1 MEGPLRRS
9 SSIPLRSA
17 GSHQLG
23 PRRRVQSLDPKT
35 SHFPERGLLK
45 RGLEG
50 TPKSVRRKQ
59 TVWSFRNVLFSDV
72 DSLLEGG
79 PSLLESCAVKLTTA
93 KDYAKRK
100 NAFITFAEIPDL
112 LSAGLAQL
120 EMALLEFFDVL
131 YLGGKDVGEGAK
143 LLSALGYFRPELR
156 QLSRS
161 GLLPRAR
168 LALQGWGRLAP
179 TATRLPLPWP
189 VLAGIVV
196 ALLVMGHPQAAL
208 ASVLAADAY
217 LRPGELL
224 YLSTDDLSKP
234 EPRFSSAFHALALV
248 LFPKERGRPSKTHQF
263 DDSVL
268 LDSKGREWINRL
280 LVDPPLRPH
289 VQGVALA
296 LPGSCPAPWPC
307 RLDAVPLRSAT
318 HGAVPRLPREVPDV
332 GRHSAKGTVGRPVQR
347 EALREVGEGH
357 GTAQQGASGDSP
369 LSRGRRPAPCGLL
382 REASS
387 PPCVARAPC
396 EQAEAHDLRELCE
409 PPTLRPPRTRNLPG
423 AGPPSLR
430 GARRRVA
437 VELFSGSGRW
447 SAAMRGMDWIAHE
460 VDVKFGTTHDL
471 STKGGQKWA
480 WSLVVQADFVHIGI
494 PCATFSSATRGRCLR
509 SRAHPMG
516 KPHLS
521 DADLAKVQL
530 HNRLLQFSI
539 RVVKYCKRANI
550 PLSLENPNS
559 SKIWSN
565 PLLAPLSKDAH
576 RCVLDFCSMGTAYRK
591 RTCFLTWNTKCL
603 CFLNG
608 YRCNLVDHNCCFSGE
623 EHRILQ
629 GRAPGGLPW
638 TALAQAYPVKLCR
651 MIAKSIDDFFDILSI
666 KQKQKTQKR

>member
-1 MEGPLRRS
+1 M
-9 SSIPLRSA
+9 
-17 GSHQLG
+17 
-23 PRRRVQSLDPKT
+23 
-35 SHFPERGLLK
+35 
-45 RGLEG
+45 
-50 TPKSVRRKQ
+50 RRKQ

-93 KDYAKRK
+93 KDYARRK

-280 LVDPPLRPH
+280 LLDLAAGRPGLPLFDLTYKEWLSLFQAAARLL
-289 VQGVALA
+289 GLA
-296 LPGSCPAPWPC
+296 DWMLSLYVLRHTGPSHDYLEKF
-307 RLDAVPLRSAT
+307 RTLDDIQRRGRWGARSS
-318 HGAVPRLPREVPDV
+318 VRRYEK
-332 GRHSAKGTVGRPVQR
+332 SAKVTARLNKVPPEIRPFLEDADR
-347 EALREVGEGH
+347 HLAAYFEK
-357 GTAQQGASGDSP
+357 
-369 LSRGRRPAPCGLL
+369 RRPLPVLPVLPANKRKRATRGNSASLRPCGLL
-382 REASS
+382 GLATCQVPAHLR
-387 PPCVARAPC
+387 C
-396 EQAEAHDLRELCE
+396 E
-409 PPTLRPPRTRNLPG
+409 G
-423 AGPPSLR
+423 
-430 GARRRVA
+430 RVA
-437 VELFSGSGRW
+437 GWRW
-447 SAAMRGMDWIAHE
+447 NFFLDPDTG
-460 VDVKFGTTHDL
+460 
-471 STKGGQKWA
+471 
-480 WSLVVQADFVHIGI
+480 
-494 PCATFSSATRGRCLR
+494 
-509 SRAHPMG
+509 
-516 KPHLS
+516 
-521 DADLAKVQL
+521 
-530 HNRLLQFSI
+530 RLLCGGWI
-539 RVVKYCKRANI
+539 G
-550 PLSLENPNS
+550 
-559 SKIWSN
+559 
-565 PLLAPLSKDAH
+565 LL
-576 RCVLDFCSMGTAYRK
+576 
-591 RTCFLTWNTKCL
+591 TKL
-603 CFLNG
+603 
-608 YRCNLVDHNCCFSGE
+608 
-623 EHRILQ
+623 
-629 GRAPGGLPW
+629 
-638 TALAQAYPVKLCR
+638 
-651 MIAKSIDDFFDILSI
+651 M
-666 KQKQKTQKR
+666 